1 MPPKVQEE
9 MLKTTLADLDTQVG
23 NVKDIAKAWATG
35 DAKALEVLLLGAF
48 LESPEIYERLLV
60 ERNRNW
66 IPHVE
71 TCLKQNAGCF
81 IVVGAAHLVG
91 PHGIPTLLQKKGYN
105 VTQQ

>member
-1 MPPKVQEE
+1 MPMKVQEE
-9 MLKTTLADLDTQVG
+9 LLKTTLADLDTQSG
-23 NVKDIAKAWATG
+23 NIGTLAKAWANG
-35 DAKALEVLLLGAF
+35 DTKGLEVLMLGAF

-66 IPHVE
+66 IPRVD
-71 TCLKQNAGCF
+71 TCIEQNANCF

-91 PHGIPTLLQKKGYN
+91 PDGLPTLLTKKGYK

>member
-1 MPPKVQEE
+1 M
-9 MLKTTLADLDTQVG
+9 
-23 NVKDIAKAWATG
+23 
-35 DAKALEVLLLGAF
+35 LGAF

-66 IPHVE
+66 IPAID
-71 TCLKQNAGCF
+71 TCLEQNADCF

-91 PHGIPTLLQKKGYN
+91 PHGIPTLLQKKGYK